1 MASVLRP
8 VRSVAHSIVREGLGR
23 VLAAQRQL
31 TEWQLAQARFAE
43 RQVVGLFELHRV
55 SLEAGLRFTDAA
67 ARSLREGAALD
78 GTHPRA

>member
-8 VRSVAHSIVREGLGR
+8 VRSVARYGLGR
-23 VLAAQRQL
+23 MLAVQRQL

-55 SLEAGLRFTDAA
+55 ALEAGLRFTDTA
-67 ARSLREGAALD
+67 ARSLGEGAALD
-78 GTHPRA
+78 TKGGTPA